1 MFRAYHCMDKNLSEG
16 SETNK
21 NPKTETYKDTPQN

>member
-1 MFRAYHCMDKNLSEG
+1 MQNNKTINNLSEG
-16 SETNK
+16 NETNK